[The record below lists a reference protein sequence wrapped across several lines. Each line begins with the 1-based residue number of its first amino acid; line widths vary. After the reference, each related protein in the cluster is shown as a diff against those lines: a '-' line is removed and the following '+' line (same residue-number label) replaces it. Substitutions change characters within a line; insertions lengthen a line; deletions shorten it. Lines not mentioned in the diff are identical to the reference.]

1 MPSASAL
8 PRAERLRDAARISH
22 YLNIARFDHWVKN
35 VFVLPGAVLA
45 LAVSRPQLSEL
56 IFHLAIGMLAVGCV
70 ASSNYVLNEI
80 MDAPFD
86 RCHPTKRS
94 RPVASGR
101 IYLPCAFAEWLFLGA
116 LGLWLANFVS
126 FPLVCTL
133 LALWVMGIIYNVPPV
148 RSKDFPYVD
157 VLSESINNPLRMLA
171 GWYIVRPSSSPPL
184 SLLISYW
191 MIGCFFMAT
200 KRYAE
205 YKELADPAKSAAY
218 RRSFAFYN
226 EERLLASIMF
236 YASFGMLMLGAFIIR
251 YRIEW
256 ILAFPFVALVMAI
269 YLSLSFKQDSAVQ
282 RPEGLYRE
290 PALMTAVAV
299 AASVLSILLFVSVP
313 TLQRWFSPIPLG
325 LSVRR

>member
-1 MPSASAL
+1 MSFASAL
-8 PRAERLRDAARISH
+8 PRAERLPTAARISP

-35 VFVLPGAVLA
+35 VFVLPGAVLS
-45 LAVSRPQLSEL
+45 LAVSRPRLPEL
-56 IFHLAIGMLAVGCV
+56 VCHLAIGMLAVGCV

-101 IYLPCAFAEWLFLGA
+101 IYLPWAFAEWLFLGA
-116 LGLWLANFVS
+116 LGLWVAHFAS
-126 FPLVCTL
+126 GPLVWTL
-133 LALWVMGIIYNVPPV
+133 LTLWIMGIIYNVPPV
-148 RSKDFPYVD
+148 RSKDLPYVD
-157 VLSESINNPLRMLA
+157 VLSESVNNPLRMFA
-171 GWYIVRPSSSPPL
+171 GWYIVRSFSSPPL

-205 YKELADPAKSAAY
+205 YKELADPVKSAAY

-269 YLSLSFKQDSAVQ
+269 YLSLSFKPDSAVQ

-290 PALMTAVAV
+290 PALMIAVIIAAAV
-299 AASVLSILLFVSVP
+299 LAVFLFVSVP
-313 TLQRWFSPIPLG
+313 TLQRWFSPIPFG
-325 LSVRR
+325 LSARS

>member
-1 MPSASAL
+1 MSFAPAL
-8 PRAERLRDAARISH
+8 PRTERLPIVARVSP

-35 VFVLPGAVLA
+35 VFVLPGVVL
-45 LAVSRPQLSEL
+45 SLSVFTPRWQEL
-56 IFHLAIGMLAVGCV
+56 VFHLVIGMLAVGCV
-70 ASSNYVLNEI
+70 ASSNYVLNEV

-86 RCHPTKRS
+86 RCHPTKRL
-94 RPVASGR
+94 RPVASR
-101 IYLPCAFAEWLFLGA
+101 RVYLPCAFAEWLFLGA
-116 LGLWLANFVS
+116 LGLGLAKFVS
-126 FPLVCTL
+126 GPLVWTL
-133 LALWVMGIIYNVPPV
+133 MMLWIMGIIYNVPPV
-148 RSKDFPYVD
+148 RSKDLPYLD
-157 VLSESINNPLRMLA
+157 VLSEAVNNPLRMFA
-171 GWYIVRPSSSPPL
+171 GWYIVRPLSSPPL

-226 EERLLASIMF
+226 EERLLTSIMF

-251 YRIEW
+251 YRLEW
-256 ILAFPFVALVMAI
+256 ILAFPLVALVMAI
-269 YLSLSFKQDSAVQ
+269 YLSLSFKPDSAAQ

-290 PALMTAVAV
+290 PALMSSVIV
-299 AASVLSILLFVSVP
+299 AAAVLTIFLFVSVP
-313 TLQRWFSPIPLG
+313 ALQRWFSPIPFG